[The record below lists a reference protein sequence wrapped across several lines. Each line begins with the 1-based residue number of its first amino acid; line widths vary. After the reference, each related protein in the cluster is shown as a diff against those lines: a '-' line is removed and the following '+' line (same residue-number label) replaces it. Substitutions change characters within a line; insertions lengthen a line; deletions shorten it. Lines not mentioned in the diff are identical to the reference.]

1 MEGIMKKLIFIIC
14 LAMFMVTGCT
24 SGNDN
29 KPAGNNSQNE
39 SQMQSRTDN
48 DNVPSKSESKYIWE
62 EEPLYDSNIDMSG
75 AVDETLSKVISIYNG
90 NSDAKELIT
99 DDVKA
104 DMASIIEKWYNN
116 KFYNVKN
123 IKKSEMLK
131 LDIESCDKELVM
143 CDGRPYIKVTFR
155 VSAMNGGLR
164 GEDKLNA
171 LLDCSNDRYSVYKM
185 WYYGKYRNTSGSF

>member
-1 MEGIMKKLIFIIC
+1 MKKLIFIIC
-14 LAMFMVTGCT
+14 LTVLMVTGCT
-24 SGNDN
+24 SGTDN
-29 KPAGNNSQNE
+29 KPAGNDSQNE
-39 SQMQSRTDN
+39 SQNEARTDN
-48 DNVPSKSESKYIWE
+48 ENMSSKSESKYIWE
-62 EEPLYDSNIDMSG
+62 EEPSYDSNIDMSG
-75 AVDETLSKVISIYNG
+75 VADETLSKVISIYNG

-99 DDVKA
+99 ADVKA
-104 DMASIIEKWYNN
+104 DMISIIEKWYDN

>member
-90 NSDAKELIT
+90 NSDAKEIIT

-104 DMASIIEKWYNN
+104 DMTSIIEKWYNN

>member
-1 MEGIMKKLIFIIC
+1 MVMII
-14 LAMFMVTGCT
+14 
-24 SGNDN
+24 NQ
-29 KPAGNNSQNE
+29 PAIIHRMSHRCSHGP
-39 SQMQSRTDN
+39 TDN

-104 DMASIIEKWYNN
+104 DMTSIIEKWYNN

-123 IKKSEMLK
+123 VKKSEMLK

>member
-1 MEGIMKKLIFIIC
+1 MEGIRKKLIFIIC

-104 DMASIIEKWYNN
+104 DMTSIIEKWYNN

>member
-39 SQMQSRTDN
+39 SQMQSWTDN

-104 DMASIIEKWYNN
+104 DMTSIIEKWYNN

>member
-1 MEGIMKKLIFIIC
+1 MKKLIFIIC

-24 SGNDN
+24 SGN

-104 DMASIIEKWYNN
+104 DMTSIIEKWYNN

-155 VSAMNGGLR
+155 VSAMNGGMR

>member
-1 MEGIMKKLIFIIC
+1 
-14 LAMFMVTGCT
+14 MFMVTGCT

-39 SQMQSRTDN
+39 SQNESRTAN

-104 DMASIIEKWYNN
+104 DMTSIIEKWYNN

-185 WYYGKYRNTSGSF
+185 WYYGKYRNTSGAF

>member
-14 LAMFMVTGCT
+14 LVMFMVTGCT
-24 SGNDN
+24 SGNDK

-104 DMASIIEKWYNN
+104 DMTSIIEKWYNN

>member
-1 MEGIMKKLIFIIC
+1 MKKLIFIIC

-29 KPAGNNSQNE
+29 KPASNNSQNE
-39 SQMQSRTDN
+39 SQMQSRT

-104 DMASIIEKWYNN
+104 DMTSIIEKWYNN

-155 VSAMNGGLR
+155 VSAMNGGMR

>member
-1 MEGIMKKLIFIIC
+1 MKKLIFIIC
-14 LAMFMVTGCT
+14 LVMLMVTGCT

-104 DMASIIEKWYNN
+104 DMTSIIEKWYNN

>member
-1 MEGIMKKLIFIIC
+1 MKKLIFIIC

-75 AVDETLSKVISIYNG
+75 LLMKHYQ
-90 NSDAKELIT
+90 
-99 DDVKA
+99 
-104 DMASIIEKWYNN
+104 
-116 KFYNVKN
+116 
-123 IKKSEMLK
+123 K
-131 LDIESCDKELVM
+131 L
-143 CDGRPYIKVTFR
+143 
-155 VSAMNGGLR
+155 
-164 GEDKLNA
+164 
-171 LLDCSNDRYSVYKM
+171 
-185 WYYGKYRNTSGSF
+185 

>member
-1 MEGIMKKLIFIIC
+1 MRGTGYILIS
-14 LAMFMVTGCT
+14 FMVTGCT

-104 DMASIIEKWYNN
+104 DMTSIIEKWYNN
-116 KFYNVKN
+116 KFYNGKN

-155 VSAMNGGLR
+155 VSAMNGGMR

>member
-1 MEGIMKKLIFIIC
+1 MEGITKKLIFIIC
-14 LAMFMVTGCT
+14 LVMFMVTGCT

-104 DMASIIEKWYNN
+104 DMTSIIEKWYNN

>member
-14 LAMFMVTGCT
+14 LVMFMVTGCT

-104 DMASIIEKWYNN
+104 DMTSIIEKWYNN

>member
-104 DMASIIEKWYNN
+104 DMTSIIEKWYNN

>member
-14 LAMFMVTGCT
+14 FAMFMVTGCT

-39 SQMQSRTDN
+39 SQNESRTAN

-104 DMASIIEKWYNN
+104 DMTSIIEKWYNN

-185 WYYGKYRNTSGSF
+185 WYYGKYRNTSGAF

>member
-1 MEGIMKKLIFIIC
+1 
-14 LAMFMVTGCT
+14 MFMVTGCT

-104 DMASIIEKWYNN
+104 DMTSIIEKWYNN

-131 LDIESCDKELVM
+131 LDIESCDRELVM

-155 VSAMNGGLR
+155 VSAMNGGMR